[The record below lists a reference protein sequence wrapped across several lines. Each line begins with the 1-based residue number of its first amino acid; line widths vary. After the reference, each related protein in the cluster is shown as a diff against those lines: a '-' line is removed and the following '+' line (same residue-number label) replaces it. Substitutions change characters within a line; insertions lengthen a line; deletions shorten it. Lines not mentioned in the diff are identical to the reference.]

1 VAHIT
6 LIVLFF
12 LFSFDFSIKP
22 INLLVMYS
30 FFFLIFYYYVL
41 VMLDFM
47 PIILVYVELVLI
59 WYYYPYLFKI
69 IFLHIPIFI
78 Y

>member
-1 VAHIT
+1 
-6 LIVLFF
+6 
-12 LFSFDFSIKP
+12 
-22 INLLVMYS
+22 
-30 FFFLIFYYYVL
+30 
-41 VMLDFM
+41 MLDFM

-69 IFLHIPIFI
+69 IFLYIPIFI